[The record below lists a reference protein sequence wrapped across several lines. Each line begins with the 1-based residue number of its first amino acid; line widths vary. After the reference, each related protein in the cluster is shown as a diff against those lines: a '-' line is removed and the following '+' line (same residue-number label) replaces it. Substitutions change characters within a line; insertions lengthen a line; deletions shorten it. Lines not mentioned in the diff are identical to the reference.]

1 MKLSEKIKVS
11 VFIATSLDGYIA
23 RPDGDVSWLEDIEP
37 LEDGN
42 DAGYGAFFGAI
53 GVLVMGRGSFEKVLT
68 FEPWP
73 YGDKPVIVLSK
84 SLSEVPEALRK
95 TVRIEALPPQAL
107 LEKLSQEGYKHVY
120 LDGGKVIFRYKDY
133 RQKGVKKSMA
143 LAGVEFLR
151 RFCLHILPPK
161 FQRIRHYGTLSNF
174 HKARAL
180 AAARASLGAEPAAAG
195 PKPSRSERT
204 KALLENWIGRPL
216 TDCPDCG
223 AVDSLI
229 RILLP
234 PNARAPPPDFVY
246 VPGK

>member
-53 GVLVMGRGSFEKVLT
+53 DVLVMGRGSFEKVLT

-84 SLSEVPEALRK
+84 SLTEVPEALRG

-107 LEKLSQEGYKHVY
+107 LEKLSQDGYKHVY
-120 LDGGKVIFRYKDY
+120 LDGGNVI
-133 RQKGVKKSMA
+133 QS
-143 LAGVEFLR
+143 FLWEG
-151 RFCLHILPPK
+151 LVDDMVLTTVPV
-161 FQRIRHYGTLSNF
+161 L
-174 HKARAL
+174 
-180 AAARASLGAEPAAAG
+180 LGA
-195 PKPSRSERT
+195 
-204 KALLENWIGRPL
+204 GRPL
-216 TDCPDCG
+216 FGHLDKDIKLRLVACQ
-223 AVDSLI
+223 SW
-229 RILLP
+229 
-234 PNARAPPPDFVY
+234 PNGMVQSTY
-246 VPGK
+246 EVLK